1 MTAQPPPPPGYPPP
15 PPPGS
20 PPQPPAGQAPSNHL
34 VWSILVT
41 IFCCIPFGIVAIV
54 KSSQVNGL
62 WAQGR
67 YAEAQ
72 ASADRARKW
81 GTWGAVIGV
90 VVGIIYAIIAV
101 AGGMGSNS
109 NAAMLAAMF

>member
-1 MTAQPPPPPGYPPP
+1 MFPRHI
-15 PPPGS
+15 
-20 PPQPPAGQAPSNHL
+20 SNSVEGRSVSAWRGNNYL

-41 IFCCIPFGIVAIV
+41 LFCCLPFGIVAIV

-72 ASADRARKW
+72 ASADSAKKW
-81 GTWGAVIGV
+81 VIWSAVIGV
-90 VVGIIYAIIAV
+90 VVGIIYGILMAV
-101 AGGMGSNS
+101 GALNTNT
-109 NAAMLAAMF
+109 NAALAAMF

>member
-1 MTAQPPPPPGYPPP
+1 MTAPPPPGYPPP
-15 PPPGS
+15 GY
-20 PPQPPAGQAPSNHL
+20 PPQQPAGQAPNNYL

-41 IFCCIPFGIVAIV
+41 LFCCLPLGIVAIV

-72 ASADRARKW
+72 ASADSARKW
-81 GTWGAVIGV
+81 VIWGAVIGV
-90 VVGIIYAIIAV
+90 VAGIIYAIMAI
-101 AGGMGSNS
+101 AGGMANNS

>member
-1 MTAQPPPPPGYPPP
+1 MTQPPPPPPGYPP
-15 PPPGS
+15 
-20 PPQPPAGQAPSNHL
+20 QQQAGQAPNNYL
-34 VWSILVT
+34 VWSILAT

-72 ASADRARKW
+72 ASAESAKKW
-81 GTWGAVIGV
+81 VIWSVVIGLIV
-90 VVGIIYAIIAV
+90 IVINVILAATGTYNADT
-101 AGGMGSNS
+101 
-109 NAAMLAAMF
+109 NAAMLATMF

>member
-1 MTAQPPPPPGYPPP
+1 MTEQPPPPPGYPPP
-15 PPPGS
+15 PPS
-20 PPQPPAGQAPSNHL
+20 YPPQQPPGQAPNNHL

-41 IFCCIPFGIVAIV
+41 LFCCLPFGIVAIV

-72 ASADRARKW
+72 ASADSARKW
-81 GTWGAVIGV
+81 VIWGAVIGV
-90 VVGIIYAIIAV
+90 VAGIIYAIMAI
-101 AGGMGSNS
+101 AGGMANNS

>member
-1 MTAQPPPPPGYPPP
+1 MTQPPPPLGYPPQ
-15 PPPGS
+15 
-20 PPQPPAGQAPSNHL
+20 QPVGQAPNNYL

-67 YAEAQ
+67 FVDAQ
-72 ASADRARKW
+72 ASAASAKKW
-81 GTWGAVIGV
+81 IIWSV
-90 VVGIIYAIIAV
+90 VVGLIVDAILTAINV
-101 AGGMGSNS
+101 ASMGVNT
-109 NAAMLAAMF
+109 NAAMLFLGF

>member
-1 MTAQPPPPPGYPPP
+1 MTQPPPPPGYPPQ
-15 PPPGS
+15 
-20 PPQPPAGQAPSNHL
+20 QPVGQVPNNYL

-67 YAEAQ
+67 LRR
-72 ASADRARKW
+72 SA
-81 GTWGAVIGV
+81 GV
-90 VVGIIYAIIAV
+90 RR
-101 AGGMGSNS
+101 
-109 NAAMLAAMF
+109 

>member
-1 MTAQPPPPPGYPPP
+1 MTEQPPPPPGYPPP
-15 PPPGS
+15 PPS
-20 PPQPPAGQAPSNHL
+20 YPPQQPPGQAPNSHL

-41 IFCCIPFGIVAIV
+41 LFCCLPFGIVAIV

-67 YAEAQ
+67 YPEAQ
-72 ASADRARKW
+72 ASADSARKW
-81 GTWGAVIGV
+81 IIWSV
-90 VVGIIYAIIAV
+90 VVGLIVIVINLIFV
-101 AGGMGSNS
+101 ATGAYDAGDT

>member
-1 MTAQPPPPPGYPPP
+1 MTAQPPPPPGYQPQ
-15 PPPGS
+15 
-20 PPQPPAGQAPSNHL
+20 QPPAAQAPNNYL

-41 IFCCIPFGIVAIV
+41 LFCCLPLGIVAIV

-72 ASADRARKW
+72 ASANSAKRFVIWSAI
-81 GTWGAVIGV
+81 IGV
-90 VVGIIYAIIAV
+90 VVGIIYAIVAL
-101 AGGMGSNS
+101 AGGLNTGTS

>member
-1 MTAQPPPPPGYPPP
+1 MTEQPPPPGYPPP
-15 PPPGS
+15 PAGY
-20 PPQPPAGQAPSNHL
+20 PPQQPPGQAPNNHL

-41 IFCCIPFGIVAIV
+41 LFCCLPFGIVAIV

-72 ASADRARKW
+72 ASADSARKW
-81 GTWGAVIGV
+81 VTWGAVIGV

-101 AGGMGSNS
+101 ASGMGSNS

>member
-1 MTAQPPPPPGYPPP
+1 MPASFFDWRIHDATTAAAWLPAAPAACGA
-15 PPPGS
+15 S
-20 PPQPPAGQAPSNHL
+20 PDNYL

-41 IFCCIPFGIVAIV
+41 LFCCLPLGIVAII

-72 ASADRARKW
+72 ASAESAKKFV
-81 GTWGAVIGV
+81 TWSAGIGV
-90 VVGIIYAIIAV
+90 GLLVIYGILTVLGALNA
-101 AGGMGSNS
+101 
-109 NAAMLAAMF
+109 NAAML

>member
-1 MTAQPPPPPGYPPP
+1 MTAQPPPPPGYPPQQ
-15 PPPGS
+15 PPG
-20 PPQPPAGQAPSNHL
+20 AQAPSNYL

-41 IFCCIPFGIVAIV
+41 LFCCLPLGIVAIV

-72 ASADRARKW
+72 ATADSARKFVIW
-81 GTWGAVIGV
+81 SVVIG
-90 VVGIIYAIIAV
+90 IIADAIIIAANMV
-101 AGGMGSNS
+101 NMGANS
-109 NAAMLAAMF
+109 AAAMMF

>member
-1 MTAQPPPPPGYPPP
+1 MTEQPPPPPGYPPP
-15 PPPGS
+15 PPGY
-20 PPQPPAGQAPSNHL
+20 PPQQPPGQAPNNHL

-41 IFCCIPFGIVAIV
+41 LFCCLPFGIVAIV

-72 ASADRARKW
+72 ASADSARKW
-81 GTWGAVIGV
+81 VIWSVVVGL
-90 VVGIIYAIIAV
+90 VVGIIYAIFAI
-101 AGGMGSNS
+101 AGGMANNS

>member
-1 MTAQPPPPPGYPPP
+1 MTAQPPPPGYPPP
-15 PPPGS
+15 PPGY
-20 PPQPPAGQAPSNHL
+20 PPQPPAGQAPNNHL

-41 IFCCIPFGIVAIV
+41 LFCCLPLGIVAIV

-72 ASADRARKW
+72 ASADSARKFVMW
-81 GTWGAVIGV
+81 SVMIGLAVD
-90 VVGIIYAIIAV
+90 IIYVIVNLASGGFN
-101 AGGMGSNS
+101 AGS
-109 NAAMLAAMF
+109 NAAMIAAMF

>member
-1 MTAQPPPPPGYPPP
+1 MTQPPPPPPPPPPGYP
-15 PPPGS
+15 GY
-20 PPQPPAGQAPSNHL
+20 PPQPPAGQAPKNYL

-67 YAEAQ
+67 YADAQ
-72 ASADRARKW
+72 ASSDSARKW
-81 GTWGAVIGV
+81 IIWSV
-90 VVGIIYAIIAV
+90 VVGLIVNAIVIAV
-101 AGGMGSNS
+101 NVASMNT
-109 NAAMLAAMF
+109 NTNAAAMLLLGL

>member
-1 MTAQPPPPPGYPPP
+1 MTEPPPPPSYPPPPGYPP
-15 PPPGS
+15 
-20 PPQPPAGQAPSNHL
+20 QQPAGQAPNSHL
-34 VWSILVT
+34 ALSILVT
-41 IFCCIPFGIVAIV
+41 LFCCLPFGIVAIV

-72 ASADRARKW
+72 ASADSARKW
-81 GTWGAVIGV
+81 VIWGAVIGV
-90 VVGIIYAIIAV
+90 VVGIIYAIIAI
-101 AGGMGSNS
+101 AGGMANNS